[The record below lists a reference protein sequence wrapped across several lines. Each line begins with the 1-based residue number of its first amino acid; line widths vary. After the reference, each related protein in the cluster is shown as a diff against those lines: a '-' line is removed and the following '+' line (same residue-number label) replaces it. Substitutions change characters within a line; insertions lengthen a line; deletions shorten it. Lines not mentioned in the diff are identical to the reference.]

1 MLDKNAQRQ
10 TGEYIL
16 CSANSDPFHAFVP
29 KRLPPDPPLQLNTEL
44 QDLIEKAT
52 LALGRLDG
60 VTSLLP
66 DTYLFTYFYV
76 RKEAVLS
83 SQIEGTQ
90 STLEQLLLFENEQA
104 PGVPAIDDVREVSSY
119 VKAMQHGLFN
129 IKSETGL
136 PLSLRLLKEIHGILL
151 EQGRGSHRLPG
162 EFRSSQNW
170 VGGTKPSNAA
180 YVGPPAELVM
190 PCLAEL
196 EEFLYDNLGR
206 TPALIKT
213 ALAHVQFET
222 IHPFLDGNGRLGRLL
237 ITLLLCSEGA
247 LREPMLYLSLYFK
260 THRQEYYERLQNVR
274 INGDWEGWLRFFL
287 TGVLE
292 TAQQAVEAAQS
303 ILRLF
308 DTDRKRIAS
317 LGRPANSALR
327 VHEILQRRPIISAS
341 TAAKTLL
348 LSETTVRTSLKQL
361 EKLRIVREVTGKDRN
376 RHYVYDV
383 YMSIL
388 DEGTK
393 PIEVI

>member
-1 MLDKNAQRQ
+1 MTLRRT
-10 TGEYIL
+10 TGEYLL
-16 CSANSDPFHAFVP
+16 CSAASDPFKAFIP
-29 KRLPPDPPLQLNTEL
+29 KPLPPDPSLLLNNEI
-44 QDLIEKAT
+44 QDLLEKAT

-90 STLEQLLLFENEQA
+90 STLEELLLFESEQV
-104 PGVPAIDDVREVSSY
+104 PGVPVDADVREVSSY
-119 VKAMQHGLFN
+119 VAAMQHGVQN
-129 IKSETGL
+129 IKSEGGL

-151 EQGRGSHRLPG
+151 ATGRGQHRLPG

-180 YVGPPAELVM
+180 FVGPPAELVM
-190 PCLAEL
+190 PCLTEF
-196 EEFLYDNLGR
+196 EEFLYDKHGR
-206 TPALIKT
+206 TPVLIKT

-237 ITLLLCSEGA
+237 IMLLLCSEEA

-260 THRQEYYERLQNVR
+260 THRKEYYSRLQSVR
-274 INGDWEGWLRFFL
+274 EDGDWEGWLQFFL

-308 DTDRKRIAS
+308 DVDRKRIAS

-327 VHEILQRRPIISAS
+327 VHEVLQRRPIVSVAN
-341 TAAKTLL
+341 AAKTLL
-348 LSETTVRTSLKQL
+348 LSEPTVRTSIKQL
-361 EKLRIVREVTGKDRN
+361 EKLGIVREVTGKDRN
-376 RHYVYDV
+376 RLYVYST

-393 PIEVI
+393 TIEAT

>member
-1 MLDKNAQRQ
+1 MKVKRE
-10 TGEYIL
+10 TGEFII
-16 CSANSDPFHAFVP
+16 CSAHSDPFQAFVP
-29 KRLPPDPPLQLNTEL
+29 KGLPPDPPLHLDAEL

-90 STLEQLLLFENEQA
+90 STLEQLLLFESEQA
-104 PGVPAIDDVREVSSY
+104 PGLPAVNDVREVSSY
-119 VKAMQHGLFN
+119 VKAMQHGLLN
-129 IKSETGL
+129 IKSSSGL

-170 VGGTKPSNAA
+170 IGGTKPSNAT

-190 PCLAEL
+190 PCLSEF
-196 EEFLYDNLGR
+196 EEFLYDKSGR
-206 TPALIKT
+206 TTVLIKT

-247 LREPMLYLSLYFK
+247 LREPLLYLSLYFK
-260 THRQEYYERLQNVR
+260 THRKEYYDRLQNVR
-274 INGDWEGWLRFFL
+274 ERGAWEDWLRFFL

-292 TAQQAVEAAQS
+292 TAQQAVQAAQA
-303 ILRLF
+303 ILTLF

-327 VHEILQRRPIISAS
+327 VHEILQRKPILAAS
-341 TAAKTLL
+341 EAAKTLL
-348 LSETTVRTSLKQL
+348 LSETTVRASLKQL
-361 EKLRIVREVTGKDRN
+361 EKLRIVREATGKDRN
-376 RHYVYDV
+376 RLYVYDV
-383 YMSIL
+383 YMGIL

-393 PIEVI
+393 PIEAA

>member
-1 MLDKNAQRQ
+1 MNAQRE
-10 TGEYIL
+10 TGEYIR
-16 CSANSDPFHAFVP
+16 CSAAADPFYAFVP
-29 KRLPPDPPLQLNTEL
+29 KRLPPSPALQLDSAL
-44 QDLIEKAT
+44 HDLMEKAT

-104 PGVPAIDDVREVSSY
+104 PGVPVMDDIREVSSY
-119 VKAMQHGLFN
+119 VRAMQHGLSS
-129 IKSETGL
+129 IKSAAGL

-151 EQGRGSHRLPG
+151 AEGRGSHRMPG
-162 EFRSSQNW
+162 EFRTSQNW

-180 YVGPPAELVM
+180 FVGPPAELVL
-190 PCLAEL
+190 PCLAEF
-196 EEFLYDNLGR
+196 EEFLYDKAGR
-206 TPALIKT
+206 TPVLVKT

-260 THRQEYYERLQNVR
+260 THRQEYYERLQRVR
-274 INGDWEGWLRFFL
+274 EDGDWEGWLRFFL

-292 TAQQAVEAAQS
+292 TAQQAVEAAQA

-327 VHEILQRRPIISAS
+327 VHEILQRRPIISVS
-341 TAAKTLL
+341 RAAKLLL
-348 LSETTVRTSLKQL
+348 LSETTVRASLRQL
-361 EKLRIVREVTGKDRN
+361 EKLEIVREATGKDRN
-376 RHYVYDV
+376 RLYIYDV

-393 PIEVI
+393 PIEAA

>member
-1 MLDKNAQRQ
+1 MKFQRE

-16 CSANSDPFHAFVP
+16 CSVVSDPYRAFIP
-29 KRLPPDPPLQLNTEL
+29 KRLPPDPPLQIDSDL
-44 QDLIEKAT
+44 QDLMERAT

-90 STLEQLLLFENEQA
+90 STLEQLLLFESEQA
-104 PGVPAIDDVREVSSY
+104 PGLPSVDDIREVSSY
-119 VKAMQHGLFN
+119 VRAMQHGLSS
-129 IKSETGL
+129 IKSESGL

-151 EQGRGSHRLPG
+151 AGGRGSHCMPG
-162 EFRSSQNW
+162 EFRISQNW
-170 VGGTKPSNAA
+170 VGGTKPANASF
-180 YVGPPAELVM
+180 VGPPAELVM
-190 PCLAEL
+190 PCLAEF
-196 EEFLYDNLGR
+196 EEFLYDKTGR
-206 TPALIKT
+206 TPILVKT

-260 THRQEYYERLQNVR
+260 THRKEYYDRLQRVR
-274 INGDWEGWLRFFL
+274 EEGDWEGWLRFFL

-308 DTDRKRIAS
+308 DSDRKRIAS

-327 VHEILQRRPIISAS
+327 VHEILQRRPIISVG
-341 TAAKTLL
+341 TAAELLL
-348 LSETTVRTSLKQL
+348 LSPTTVRTSIRQL
-361 EKLRIVREVTGKDRN
+361 EKLQIVREVTGKDRN
-376 RHYVYDV
+376 RLYIYDV

-393 PIEVI
+393 PIETT

>member
-1 MLDKNAQRQ
+1 MSIQRE
-10 TGEYIL
+10 TGEYIV
-16 CSANSDPFHAFVP
+16 CSASSDPFRAFVP
-29 KRLPPDPPLQLNTEL
+29 TRLPPDPPLELDSDL
-44 QDLIEKAT
+44 QDLMEKAT

-90 STLEQLLLFENEQA
+90 STLEQLLLFESEQA
-104 PGVPAIDDVREVSSY
+104 PGIPVMDDVREVSSY
-119 VKAMQHGLFN
+119 VKAMSHGLQN
-129 IKSETGL
+129 IQSKSGL

-151 EQGRGSHRLPG
+151 AKGRGSHRLPG
-162 EFRSSQNW
+162 EFRNSQNW

-180 YVGPPAELVM
+180 FVGPPAELVM
-190 PCLAEL
+190 PCLAEF
-196 EEFLYDNLGR
+196 EEFLYDKFGR
-206 TPALIKT
+206 TPVLVKT

-237 ITLLLCSEGA
+237 ITLLLCSEKA

-260 THRQEYYERLQNVR
+260 THRKEYYDRLQRVR
-274 INGDWEGWLRFFL
+274 EEGDWEGWLRFFL
-287 TGVLE
+287 IGVLE
-292 TAQQAVEAAQS
+292 TAQQAVEAAQA
-303 ILRLF
+303 IIHLF
-308 DTDRKRIAS
+308 DTDRRRIAS
-317 LGRPANSALR
+317 LGRQANSALR

-341 TAAKTLL
+341 TAAKMLL
-348 LSETTVRTSLKQL
+348 LSETTVRASLKQL
-361 EKLRIVREVTGKDRN
+361 EKLEIVREATGKDRN
-376 RHYVYDV
+376 RLYIYDV

-393 PIEVI
+393 PIEVT